1 VLNHVIHANAIATSG
16 VWRIAQLS
24 STEVGV
30 TSFWVLNFMWL
41 KFLVI
46 WRFFRSWA
54 LLDGV
59 ETPENISRCVYT
71 GASGSHANLCV
82 VIMSSCFQFMVV
94 FPGMVLVTHGSMCRA
109 VRACKAGFRP
119 RVSNSP
125 LPFLRRP
132 ASLPPANDPSTFRLV
147 LFDLEGEHLQDY
159 VSSGSRP
166 RTRPH

>member
-1 VLNHVIHANAIATSG
+1 MLNHAIHANAIATSG

-59 ETPENISRCVYT
+59 ETPENISRCVYSYWRFWQRCKPPKSCLVNAVH
-71 GASGSHANLCV
+71 GA
-82 VIMSSCFQFMVV
+82 
-94 FPGMVLVTHGSMCRA
+94 
-109 VRACKAGFRP
+109 
-119 RVSNSP
+119 VSLFTLLLHPWIHVPCSP
-125 LPFLRRP
+125 
-132 ASLPPANDPSTFRLV
+132 
-147 LFDLEGEHLQDY
+147 
-159 VSSGSRP
+159 
-166 RTRPH
+166 

>member
-59 ETPENISRCVYT
+59 ETPENISRCVNNTTT
-71 GASGSHANLCV
+71 GVSGRANLWLFSPRQTGKQLPCSTTTHWKKLAFEHA
-82 VIMSSCFQFMVV
+82 ICQTRNKPFCSRAGLFSRGTSYDRTCEV
-94 FPGMVLVTHGSMCRA
+94 F
-109 VRACKAGFRP
+109 
-119 RVSNSP
+119 
-125 LPFLRRP
+125 
-132 ASLPPANDPSTFRLV
+132 
-147 LFDLEGEHLQDY
+147 
-159 VSSGSRP
+159 
-166 RTRPH
+166 